1 MGLFKKK
8 RIKIPVILITGY
20 LGSGKTTLLNELL
33 HQEKRKVA
41 LVVNDMGEINVDA
54 KLINEESIGNVDTRM
69 VEMSNGCICCTLRD
83 EFMQEVEALSKIEG
97 LQAIFVEASGISE
110 PSSIAEAFLAYE
122 ELTEKPGFF
131 ISSIVTVVDADR
143 IYTEFLDEINE
154 AAGTAPDEDE
164 DPDIINLVMDQIEF
178 CNTII
183 LNKCDLLTV
192 DKISKVREAIRRIQP
207 EAEIIES
214 IKGKVAAERIISENK
229 FDYEKAMNSSIIQK
243 ALKRSEEGGTCDEEY
258 GITSF
263 VFEDKRPFDRD
274 LFTAFIEEEFPEEI
288 IRTKGYAWFADDP
301 VHVQLIETAGRNA
314 SITEYSNWVAAFDEA
329 DKEDVFANY
338 PEVKDDWDEKYGDRL
353 NQIVFIGRGY
363 SKEAIRATLNK
374 CLLETAV

>member
-8 RIKIPVILITGY
+8 KEKIPVILITGY

-33 HQEKRKVA
+33 HQETRKVA

-122 ELTEKPGFF
+122 ELTKNPGFF

-154 AAGTAPDEDE
+154 VAGTAPDEDE
-164 DPDIINLVMDQIEF
+164 DPDGVSGECHKAAPLVSPY
-178 CNTII
+178 C
-183 LNKCDLLTV
+183 LGYDL
-192 DKISKVREAIRRIQP
+192 
-207 EAEIIES
+207 
-214 IKGKVAAERIISENK
+214 
-229 FDYEKAMNSSIIQK
+229 
-243 ALKRSEEGGTCDEEY
+243 
-258 GITSF
+258 
-263 VFEDKRPFDRD
+263 
-274 LFTAFIEEEFPEEI
+274 
-288 IRTKGYAWFADDP
+288 
-301 VHVQLIETAGRNA
+301 
-314 SITEYSNWVAAFDEA
+314 
-329 DKEDVFANY
+329 
-338 PEVKDDWDEKYGDRL
+338 
-353 NQIVFIGRGY
+353 
-363 SKEAIRATLNK
+363 
-374 CLLETAV
+374 